1 MAVIV
6 DTIDQV
12 WLNIR
17 SAGGSNKE
25 SATNFRKVYEQ
36 AVDNEDFMYM
46 RLTDGVNVE
55 NLGDDI
61 PLSVTYF
68 AKVWFGAEYEDEAT
82 HVYDDILVEVM
93 PPKRFWQQDKTFDQW
108 RDVPIFNVGLCDD
121 PDHVFKLYPS
131 WIEDCDIDDDS
142 DEYYMDWFITYLADT
157 DKVKIITPE
166 EVILSVKTTW
176 IDENH
181 TEQQVMEDFKKAYD
195 RAVEEDLNL
204 YVTLDGYADVETHS
218 SNLPSFVRYPVKVR
232 LGRKGEK
239 AKEYVDAMLQVSLPE
254 ELWNPKAGF
263 PVGRAV
269 PMMNVELKDV
279 DDNVIVLEPG
289 NIVADFYREEQ
300 EFDGEYQDWNV
311 TYRVHTSN

>member
-142 DEYYMDWFITYLADT
+142 DEYYMDWFIAYLADT

-181 TEQQVMEDFKKAYD
+181 TEQKIIDDFKKIYN
-195 RAVEEDLNL
+195 RAIEEGKNL
-204 YVTLDGYADVETHS
+204 YVTLAGPADVETYDC
-218 SNLPSFVRYPVKVR
+218 NFPSIIRYPVKVR
-232 LGRKGEK
+232 LGRSGKK
-239 AKEYVDAMLQVSLPE
+239 AEEYADAMLEVWPPE
-254 ELWNPKAGF
+254 ELWNPKRGF
-263 PVGRAV
+263 PEGYAV
-269 PMMNVELKDV
+269 PILNIELKDAE
-279 DDNVIVLEPG
+279 DNVMVLEPG
-289 NIVADFYREEQ
+289 DILDYSYEEEQ
-300 EFDGEYQDWNV
+300 QYDDEYQEWYV
-311 TYRVHTSN
+311 TYRVRTSE

>member
-6 DTIDQV
+6 DIIDQV

-17 SAGGSNKE
+17 SAGGSPKK

-36 AVDNEDFMYM
+36 AVDNEEFMYM

-68 AKVWFGAEYEDEAT
+68 AKVWFGTDNEDEAT

-121 PDHVFKLYPS
+121 PDHVFKLDPS
-131 WIEDCDIDDDS
+131 WIEESDIDDDS
-142 DEYYMDWFITYLADT
+142 DEYYQDWFITYLADT
-157 DKVKIITPE
+157 DEVKLVTPE

-176 IDENH
+176 LDENH
-181 TEQQVMEDFKKAYD
+181 TEQQVIDDFKKIYN
-195 RAVEEDLNL
+195 RAVDEDKNL
-204 YVTLDGYADVETHS
+204 YVTIEGPVDVETYS
-218 SNLPSFVRYPVKVR
+218 SSFPSIIRYPAKVR

-239 AKEYVDAMLQVSLPE
+239 AKEYADAILEVYPPG
-254 ELWNPKAGF
+254 ELWNSEYGF
-263 PVGRAV
+263 PKDYAV
-269 PMMNVELKDV
+269 PILNIELKDV
-279 DDNVIVLEPG
+279 EDNVIVLEPG
-289 NIVADFYREEQ
+289 DIEEDFYKEEQ
-300 EFDGEYQDWNV
+300 EYEGDYQDWHV
-311 TYRVHTSN
+311 TYRVNTSN

>member
-17 SAGGSNKE
+17 SVGGSNKE

-36 AVDNEDFMYM
+36 AVDNDEFMYM

-142 DEYYMDWFITYLADT
+142 DEYYMDWFIAYLADT

-176 IDENH
+176 IDENL
-181 TEQQVMEDFKKAYD
+181 TEQKIIDDFKKIYN
-195 RAVEEDLNL
+195 RAIEEEKNL
-204 YVTLDGYADVETHS
+204 YVTLAGPADVETYDC
-218 SNLPSFVRYPVKVR
+218 NFPSIIRYPVKVR
-232 LGRKGEK
+232 LGRSGKK
-239 AKEYVDAMLQVSLPE
+239 AEEYADAMLEVWTPE
-254 ELWNPKAGF
+254 ELWNPKRGF
-263 PVGRAV
+263 SEGYAV
-269 PMMNVELKDV
+269 PILNIELKDAE
-279 DDNVIVLEPG
+279 DNVMVLEPG
-289 NIVADFYREEQ
+289 DILDYSYEEEQ
-300 EFDGEYQDWNV
+300 QYDDEYQEWYV
-311 TYRVHTSN
+311 TYRVRTSE